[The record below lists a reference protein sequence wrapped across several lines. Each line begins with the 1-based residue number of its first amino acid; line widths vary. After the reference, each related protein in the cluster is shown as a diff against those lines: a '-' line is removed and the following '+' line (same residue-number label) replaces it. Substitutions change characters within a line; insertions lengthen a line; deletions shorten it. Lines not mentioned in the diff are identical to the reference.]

1 MHHAIVQNYTGAKKH
16 VENEKKKQ
24 ESRSQE
30 TRKQEE
36 HEMKGAKAVRTKA
49 GVNR

>member
-1 MHHAIVQNYTGAKKH
+1 M
-16 VENEKKKQ
+16 KKKQ

-49 GVNR
+49 GVNRQKSEIEAGEVA